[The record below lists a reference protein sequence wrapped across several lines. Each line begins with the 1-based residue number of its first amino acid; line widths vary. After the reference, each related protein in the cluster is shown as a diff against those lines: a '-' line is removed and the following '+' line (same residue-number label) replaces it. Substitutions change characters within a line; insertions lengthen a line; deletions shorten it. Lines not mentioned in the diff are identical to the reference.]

1 RPIRHG
7 ASIGQSL
14 LTIRLLTPSEALLL
28 ESRLSRIENE
38 EGPTRDASF
47 GLWTKCDAVFAEYF
61 LTNWRTRGE
70 PLAFLLYDSLPVV
83 PPGAPVFI
91 HSDRHL
97 RLIGRFREAQ
107 YVAGH
112 KQTVDPEERE
122 AERERIWTAYRAAT
136 LHPPAKR
143 EFDDFWEAQEGVR

>member
-1 RPIRHG
+1 
-7 ASIGQSL
+7 
-14 LTIRLLTPSEALLL
+14 
-28 ESRLSRIENE
+28 
-38 EGPTRDASF
+38 
-47 GLWTKCDAVFAEYF
+47 
-61 LTNWRTRGE
+61 
-70 PLAFLLYDSLPVV
+70 VV

-143 EFDDFWEAQEGVR
+143 EFDDFWEAQEGVRALFLMECIVPAPHAPPFSVYGRALEWGFPRGVGHRYLSLSQCALLLRACGFPEDTFAAYLSPLL